1 MVSKKKRSGSKKM
14 TARRKSAGSKTHLAK
29 AVSAIDRSALTN
41 QILIRG
47 TPIPDI
53 IKGSFTVKTT
63 AQLGSALNTLLKI
76 PGATFKPVKVFP
88 IGVPPVWDHIKIEV
102 DGKIR

>member
-14 TARRKSAGSKTHLAK
+14 TARRKSGGSKGHLAK
-29 AVSAIDRSALTN
+29 AVTAIDKTALTN
-41 QILIRG
+41 QILVRG
-47 TPIPDI
+47 QPIPDI
-53 IKGSFTVKTT
+53 FKGTFTVKTA
-63 AQLGSALNTLLKI
+63 AQLGSALATLFKI

-88 IGVPPVWDHIKIEV
+88 IGVPIDRIQIVV

>member
-29 AVSAIDRSALTN
+29 AVSAIDKTALTN

-47 TPIPDI
+47 QPFPDI
-53 IKGSFTVKTT
+53 FKGSFTVKTV
-63 AQLGSALNTLLKI
+63 AQLGSALNTLFKI

-88 IGVPPVWDHIKIEV
+88 IGVPVDRFQIEV
-102 DGKIR
+102 DGKIK